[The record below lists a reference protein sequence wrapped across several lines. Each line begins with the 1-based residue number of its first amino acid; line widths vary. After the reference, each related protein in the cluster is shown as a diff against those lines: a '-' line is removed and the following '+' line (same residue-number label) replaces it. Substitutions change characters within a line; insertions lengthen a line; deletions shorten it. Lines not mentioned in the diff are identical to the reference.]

1 MTRYYFDIRKDG
13 YLLPDEEGLEFN
25 DIRSAKLEAAHTLA
39 DLARDVARAGKDE
52 DLTIDVR
59 NSRVVI
65 FSVSLTFRVPTH

>member
-1 MTRYYFDIRKDG
+1 MTRYFFDIRKDG
-13 YLLPDEEGLEFN
+13 YLIPDEEGLDFN

-59 NSRVVI
+59 TSRGVT
-65 FSVSLTFRVPTH
+65 FSVSLTFRQQTH